1 MPASRTAVA
10 IVNTSPDTIDVL
22 RDALERAGFVVV
34 SCYTHDIRD
43 GRLDFE
49 AFMRMHT
56 PTVIAYDLA
65 PPYDRNFMLYEHVR
79 AMDAVRG
86 VQFVITAPNA
96 AQAQRL
102 IGNDQHVYEV
112 VGKEEDLGRIVDAI
126 KQASRARPTR

>member
-1 MPASRTAVA
+1 MPGSRTAVA

-34 SCYTHDIRD
+34 SCFTHDIRD

-49 AFMRMHT
+49 AFMRTHA
-56 PTVIAYDLA
+56 PSVIAYDLA
-65 PPYDRNFMLYEHVR
+65 PPYERNHMLYQHVR
-79 AMDAVRG
+79 GMEAVRD

-96 AQAQRL
+96 VQAQKL
-102 IGNDQHVYEV
+102 IGKDEHVYEV

-126 KQASRARPTR
+126 KEASRARPTR